1 MLSEN
6 LSLAFLKN
14 LIFTIYE
21 NLCNKISLSRWGT
34 DIINLF
40 LNEPSKSSLYK
51 NPLRP
56 PEMNACRTVL

>member
-6 LSLAFLKN
+6 LSLAFFKN

-40 LNEPSKSSLYK
+40 LNGPSKLSLYK
-51 NPLRP
+51 KPS
-56 PEMNACRTVL
+56 EAT